1 MNSPKIDL
9 LFPVRGHAIPLD
21 HGYLLYAALSR
32 ALESSGDSWL
42 HDREDVGVHSIR
54 GHYQGK
60 GRLTLTSASRLTVRL
75 PAMLVHKFLV
85 LAGQQL
91 TLGGDSLRV
100 GIPQPRALQA
110 TPTLYA
116 HLVTTRNGNDENRF
130 DTEVARQLD
139 EMGIGSVA
147 RRGPRRSFTVKDRK
161 VVAHSVLING
171 LTAEESIRLQDRGLG
186 GRRKLGCGIFLAG

>member
-1 MNSPKIDL
+1 MNSLKIDL
-9 LFPVRGHAIPLD
+9 LFPLHGHAIPLD
-21 HGYLLYAALSR
+21 HGYVLYAALAR
-32 ALESSGDSWL
+32 ALESSGDCWL
-42 HDREDVGVHSIR
+42 HDREDVGVHLIR

-60 GRLTLTSASRLTVRL
+60 GRLALTAASRLTVRL
-75 PAMLVHKFLV
+75 PATLVHKFLA

-91 TLGGDSLRV
+91 TLGADSLRV

-130 DTEVARQLD
+130 DTEIARQLG
-139 EMGIGSVA
+139 ELGIGCIA
-147 RRGPRRSFTVKDRK
+147 RRGPRRSFTIKDRK
-161 VVAHSVLING
+161 VVAHSVLVNG
-171 LTAEESIRLQDRGLG
+171 LTAEESIRLQDKGLG